1 MGGKAIIFAYGKRS
15 NGYITCQVDFE
26 VKDTERDW
34 FKKDLDVYERM
45 ILNDLTLNNYIFELG
60 RFCGKNNYVSILV
73 LLSMEVPGRLI
84 IELPQLASLNIKY
97 YEDLKEF
104 LRTSLG
110 FEIK

>member
-26 VKDTERDW
+26 VNDSERDW
-34 FKKDLDVYERM
+34 FKNDLEVYERM
-45 ILNDLTLNNYIFELG
+45 ILNDLTLNHYIFELG

-84 IELPQLASLNIKY
+84 IELPQIASLNIKH

>member
-1 MGGKAIIFAYGKRS
+1 MGGKSIIFSYGKRS

-26 VKDTERDW
+26 VNDTERDW
-34 FKKDLDVYERM
+34 FKKDLNVYEQWFYDV
-45 ILNDLTLNNYIFELG
+45 LKLNNYIFELG

-84 IELPQLASLNIKY
+84 IELPQIASLNIRY

-104 LRTSLG
+104 LRKSLG

>member
-1 MGGKAIIFAYGKRS
+1 MGGKLIFTYGKRS

-26 VKDTERDW
+26 VNDTERDW
-34 FKKDLDVYERM
+34 FKKDLEVYERM
-45 ILNDLTLNNYIFELG
+45 ILNNLTLNNYIFELG
-60 RFCGKNNYVSILV
+60 RFCGKNSYVSILV

-84 IELPQLASLNIKY
+84 IELPQIASLNRRH

>member
-15 NGYITCQVDFE
+15 NVYITCQVDFE
-26 VKDTERDW
+26 VNDTERDW

-60 RFCGKNNYVSILV
+60 RFCGKNNYVNILV

-84 IELPQLASLNIKY
+84 IELPQIASLNIKY

>member
-1 MGGKAIIFAYGKRS
+1 MSGNAIIFAYGKRS

-26 VKDTERDW
+26 INDAERDW
-34 FKKDLDVYERM
+34 FKKDLEVYGGR
-45 ILNDLTLNNYIFELG
+45 ILEDLTLNNYIFELG

-84 IELPQLASLNIKY
+84 IELPQIASLNIKH

>member
-26 VKDTERDW
+26 VNDTERDW
-34 FKKDLDVYERM
+34 FKNDLEVYERM
-45 ILNDLTLNNYIFELG
+45 ILNDLTLNHYIFELG
-60 RFCGKNNYVSILV
+60 RFCGKNSYDSILV

-84 IELPQLASLNIKY
+84 IELPQIASLNIRY

-104 LRTSLG
+104 LRESLG